1 MTTRV
6 AAVQMSSGPDP
17 QANLAAAVELVHAAA
32 DGGATYVQLPEYFNY
47 LGPREHFC
55 SLSET
60 IPGPTTTRLGAV
72 AASRGIALHLG
83 SMLETADERFCF
95 NTSVVLDES
104 GDIVATYRKAH
115 LFDINVPGVVVQ
127 RESDSLR
134 AGDDLIVASIQGVR
148 LGLSICFDLRFPE
161 LYRRLALS
169 GADVFAVPSAF
180 TAQTGPFHWEVL
192 VRARAIENHAFVV
205 AAAQQGTT
213 IDGVSTFGHSLI
225 VDPWG
230 VVLAESSSDGED
242 VLIATLDVDEV
253 ARRRRQLAVL
263 DLRRPE
269 LYDAPA
275 HVVGPHPVTTS
286 PEPLPTRG
294 LL

>member
-17 QANLAAAVELVHAAA
+17 QANLAAAVDLVHAAA
-32 DGGATYVQLPEYFNY
+32 DAGATYVQLPEYFNY

-55 SLSET
+55 AVSET

-72 AASRGIALHLG
+72 AASRAIALHLG
-83 SMLETADERFCF
+83 SMLETFDGRYCC
-95 NTSVVLDES
+95 NTSVVLDAS

-134 AGDDLIVASIQGVR
+134 AGDELVVASVQGLR

-161 LYRRLALS
+161 LYRQLALS

-192 VRARAIENHAFVV
+192 VRARAIENHAFVI

-213 IDGVSTFGHSLI
+213 VDGISTFGHSLI

-230 VVLAESSSDGED
+230 VVLAESSSAGEE
-242 VLIATLDVDEV
+242 VLVATVDVDEV
-253 ARRRRQLAVL
+253 ARRRRHLAVL
-263 DLRRPE
+263 NQRRPE

-275 HVVGPHPVTTS
+275 HAAGPPSVTTA
-286 PEPLPTRG
+286 P
-294 LL
+294 